1 MQFKAI
7 IVLAL
12 AAAVSAVP
20 AGDLE
25 ARTGSSCGSGLT
37 NSCCNS
43 LQKLNI
49 IGVAIPISLGVNC
62 VANSEYP
69 NTTGISASTDY
80 LNSSWHHMHQP
91 SHLLPE
97 FLHDPGKLQQSLL
110 QRIMLNQN
118 QSGLVNIGGFNI
130 CGLQVAA

>member
-25 ARTGSSCGSGLT
+25 ARTGSTCASGLS

-43 LQKLNI
+43 FQKLSLFGIAVPINLGVGCILNGEHLHII
-49 IGVAIPISLGVNC
+49 IGIPSKC
-62 VANSEYP
+62 
-69 NTTGISASTDY
+69 
-80 LNSSWHHMHQP
+80 
-91 SHLLPE
+91 
-97 FLHDPGKLQQSLL
+97 
-110 QRIMLNQN
+110 
-118 QSGLVNIGGFNI
+118 
-130 CGLQVAA
+130 